1 MSAARAIYRE
11 AFAHYVAG
19 RLPEAV
25 AGYRRAVEAD
35 PNFAIAWNGLAM
47 ALEKSGELD
56 SAIEAAL
63 RLTALTPDDPLAHT
77 GLSRLYQQ
85 KGMIPEAEA
94 EQAHALHLQ
103 QQGEG

>member
-1 MSAARAIYRE
+1 MSEARAIYRE

-35 PNFAIAWNGLAM
+35 PHFAIAWNGLAM

-63 RLTALTPDDPLAHT
+63 RLIALTPDDPLAHT

-94 EQAHALHLQ
+94 EQARALHLQ